1 MKGERGNDHSE
12 VYSLSHS
19 VDGGAISRRLM
30 NLGLGGSGFPQAAVC
45 GKSLVLRRSR

>member
-30 NLGLGGSGFPQAAVC
+30 NLGLGGVDFL
-45 GKSLVLRRSR
+45 KLRYVGNHLF